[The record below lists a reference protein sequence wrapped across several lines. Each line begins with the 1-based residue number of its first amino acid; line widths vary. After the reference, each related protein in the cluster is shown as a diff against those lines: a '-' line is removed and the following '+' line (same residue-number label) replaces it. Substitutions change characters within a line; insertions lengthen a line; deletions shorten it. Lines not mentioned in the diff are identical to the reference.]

1 MDVTEELLKTIDSN
15 DTHYNVALEILD
27 LRFSST
33 LKQWEVQVR
42 WKGFD
47 DEEPTWE
54 PILNIAEDITG
65 REECRLFT
73 SLWNPSGG
81 SKPTL
86 SDMEVRYIRRA

>member
-47 DEEPTWE
+47 DDEPTWE
-54 PILNIAEDITG
+54 PILNIAEDI
-65 REECRLFT
+65 
-73 SLWNPSGG
+73 
-81 SKPTL
+81 
-86 SDMEVRYIRRA
+86 SDMLNAFLDKHHEKANVAKAR